1 MTGPSCRTALL
12 ACLAVLAGCAA
23 SEEAGRIIENTTAER
38 TRQLDAVRAA
48 RRDGVIHE
56 EHPWYG
62 DVIPLSPSRDT
73 ERGRALPPD
82 ILARRYR
89 ISTGGPRGLGAV
101 RATIERITGL
111 PVRVRSTVPGPG
123 GTVVSVSP
131 GGSMTLDH
139 DGPLPDLLDRVA
151 ARFDMAWHW
160 DGASVRLDRFVTRT
174 WRLAVPVQKAGL
186 VSSVAVTTGAYQGSA
201 EIDPWAALEAEL
213 AALVPEPARWSARR
227 ETGAVTV
234 TAPPSVI
241 AAVAPAIARIDRY
254 YATRISLDI
263 ALLLVDAEAADD
275 YSLGVDLNLAFGPG
289 AFGLDIGNGTASA
302 NYALRDTPE
311 ERRRRALIRDRIDR
325 VEGEIDKLQDD
336 LDDPSNDQERRAEI
350 RDGIDTLH
358 SEIDGL
364 LESLLSVGG
373 SLTNLATG
381 AASGLSILPRVSG
394 AVNLRAL
401 SSDRRVVDSHYF
413 TDVTQPGTVVPFVA
427 GRERAYVS
435 GRRVTQSG
443 DSGLVTTEIE
453 TGKEDDGISMTVL
466 ARLLDAGRIH
476 LTVTLNRN
484 DIVRIASFGD
494 SGSEVQ
500 LPEIDRRTV
509 HKSVV
514 LGTGET
520 MVLAGYEKEEANRDD
535 AGLGRPDIFGP
546 GARRKGSVR
555 RTRLIVLIRPTVLP
569 PAAPGRA
576 RGRP

>member
-1 MTGPSCRTALL
+1 
-12 ACLAVLAGCAA
+12 
-23 SEEAGRIIENTTAER
+23 
-38 TRQLDAVRAA
+38 
-48 RRDGVIHE
+48 
-56 EHPWYG
+56 
-62 DVIPLSPSRDT
+62 
-73 ERGRALPPD
+73 
-82 ILARRYR
+82 
-89 ISTGGPRGLGAV
+89 
-101 RATIERITGL
+101 
-111 PVRVRSTVPGPG
+111 
-123 GTVVSVSP
+123 
-131 GGSMTLDH
+131 MTLDH